1 MTWNLSDKNNYLT
14 GMLVLICKDRNIDS
28 KDRKMI
34 RLMADDLGFN
44 HYFVDQSIDE
54 IKERKYI
61 IEEPPVFSSNEI
73 AQAFIKD
80 AIRFAFIDHALHLYE
95 LEWLSSIAASNKISA
110 QWFLFEVEYFLK
122 AKKYRQ
128 ESIFE
133 IKKYVEPK
141 FH

>member
-1 MTWNLSDKNNYLT
+1 MTWNISDKNNYLT

-122 AKKYRQ
+122 AKQYRQ

>member
-28 KDRKMI
+28 TDKKMI

-54 IKERKYI
+54 IKERKFI
-61 IEEPPVFSSNEI
+61 IEEPPEFSSLEI
-73 AQAFIKD
+73 AEAFIRD

-95 LEWLSSIAASNKISA
+95 LEWLSSIAAKNKLSV
-110 QWFLFEVEYFLK
+110 QWFFLEIEYFLK
-122 AKKYRQ
+122 NNNYDKDRIY
-128 ESIFE
+128 E
-133 IKKYVEPK
+133 IKKYVEPV

>member
-122 AKKYRQ
+122 AKQYRQ

>member
-122 AKKYRQ
+122 AKQYRQ
-128 ESIFE
+128 GSIFE